1 MTKHYLIPS
10 QDEVVEWFQSLS
22 NWGRW
27 GTDDRLGTLNLI
39 TAEKRVAA
47 ARRVEHGICVSCAW
61 DLGVGESIGNRVAP
75 QRWMARSGLGVNDTP
90 PPTGGLRVDD
100 HVSTSSE
107 FISLVFHG
115 AAITHLDALSHVHW
129 DGQMFGGVPSSYVTD
144 RDGATVHD
152 VRTAGTGIQT
162 RGVLLDVARVRGI
175 DALPFDY
182 AVTPEDLEAAEAA
195 EGVQVGEGDVLLVRT
210 GDGSRRR
217 TAAAAPKS
225 STAAVKS
232 VLARGGSTR
241 PGWDPISDGQPGLHA
256 ACLPWL
262 RDRSVAAIGA
272 DCPQEVRPSPFPGL
286 ALPVHAIAVAAMG
299 LWLIDNCQLEDLSAR
314 CGDLRRWDFFFS
326 LAPIKI
332 EGATGSP
339 VNPIAIF

>member
-1 MTKHYLIPS
+1 MTKPYPIPS
-10 QDEVVEWFQSLS
+10 QDDVVEWFQSLS
-22 NWGRW
+22 NWHRW
-27 GTDDRLGTLNLI
+27 GADDRLGTLNLI

-47 ARRVEHGICVSCAW
+47 ARRMERGICVSCAW

-75 QRWMARSGLGVNDTP
+75 QRWMVRSGLGLNDPP
-90 PPTGGLRVDD
+90 PPTGGLRADD
-100 HVSTSSE
+100 HVSSSAE

-152 VRTAGTGIQT
+152 VRAAGTGIQT
-162 RGVLLDVARVRGI
+162 RGVLLDVARTRGL
-175 DALPFDY
+175 DALPYDY

-195 EGVQVGEGDVLLVRT
+195 EGVQVGEGDVMLMRT

-217 TAAAAPKS
+217 VAAAVPE
-225 STAAVKS
+225 TPTAVKS
-232 VLARGGSTR
+232 MLSGGRSTK
-241 PGWDPISDGQPGLHA
+241 PGWDPISDGQPGLHP

-262 RDRSVAAIGA
+262 RDRGVAAIGA
-272 DCPQEVRPSPFPGL
+272 DGPQEVRPSPFPDL
-286 ALPVHAIAVAAMG
+286 AIPVHAIAIAAMG
-299 LWLIDNCQLEDLSAR
+299 LWLIDNCQLEDLAAQ
-314 CGDLRRWDFFFS
+314 CDELRRWDFFFS

>member
-1 MTKHYLIPS
+1 VQVTKQYPIPS
-10 QDEVVEWFQSLS
+10 QNDVVEWFQSLS
-22 NWGRW
+22 NWHRW
-27 GTDDRLGTLNLI
+27 GADDRLGTLNLI
-39 TAEKRVAA
+39 TAEMRVAA
-47 ARRVEHGICVSCAW
+47 ARRVERGICVSCAW

-75 QRWMARSGLGVNDTP
+75 QRWMARSGLGINDVP

-152 VRTAGTGIQT
+152 VRAAGTGIQA
-162 RGVLLDVARVRGI
+162 RGVLLDVARAVEV
-175 DALPFDY
+175 DALPYDY
-182 AVTPEDLEAAEAA
+182 AVTPDDLEAAEAV
-195 EGVQVGEGDVLLVRT
+195 EGVRVEEGDVLLMRT

-217 TAAAAPKS
+217 VAAALPKA

-232 VLARGGSTR
+232 VLGRTGK
-241 PGWDPISDGQPGLHA
+241 PGWDPISDGQPGLHP

-262 RDRSVAAIGA
+262 RDRGVAAIGA
-272 DCPQEVRPSPFPGL
+272 DGPQEVRPSPFPNL
-286 ALPVHAIAVAAMG
+286 LIPVHAIAVAAMG
-299 LWLIDNCQLEDLSAR
+299 LWLIDNCQLEDLAAQ
-314 CGDLRRWDFFFS
+314 CNELRRWDFFFS